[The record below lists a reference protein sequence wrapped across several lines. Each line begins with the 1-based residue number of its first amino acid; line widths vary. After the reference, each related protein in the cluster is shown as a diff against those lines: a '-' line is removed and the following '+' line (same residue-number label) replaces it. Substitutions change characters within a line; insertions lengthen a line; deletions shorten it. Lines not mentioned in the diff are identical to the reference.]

1 MRGYFPNCRLP
12 SAPPPAAR
20 GPCFAII
27 WNPADVCFGNDKK
40 TAYLQF
46 SCYIGFESCRYSLL
60 LRLTVFNK
68 YAHPFT
74 PLVIYCLTLYWSMC
88 TNVMCAVQLATRMY
102 TLCLYTDIRA
112 VVCVD
117 VMCSCW
123 PHRQRSDART
133 GKPGVWSQVMALPR
147 PHRPQ
152 LLNMRRLLTVG
163 LSENCSTTDL
173 FLFRS
178 DPILRWENLTILH
191 VSKNIAWFWGPDDE
205 LLLWK
210 CVFENKF
217 TRILNLNGKIGDYF
231 YWLLSALSG

>member
-1 MRGYFPNCRLP
+1 MFALDMIKKISLP
-12 SAPPPAAR
+12 
-20 GPCFAII
+20 AIFMLYRNWKLQI
-27 WNPADVCFGNDKK
+27 QSSSSIDSFKQICPSLQPIGHLLPHLVCFCVC
-40 TAYLQF
+40 Q
-46 SCYIGFESCRYSLL
+46 
-60 LRLTVFNK
+60 
-68 YAHPFT
+68 
-74 PLVIYCLTLYWSMC
+74 C
-88 TNVMCAVQLATRMY
+88 TYVMCAVQLATRMY

-217 TRILNLNGKIGDYF
+217 TRILNLNGKIGNYV
-231 YWLLSALSG
+231 YRLLSALSR

>member
-68 YAHPFT
+68 YAPPFT

-102 TLCLYTDIRA
+102 TLCLTLEQLCALMLCA
-112 VVCVD
+112 VV
-117 VMCSCW
+117 
-123 PHRQRSDART
+123 
-133 GKPGVWSQVMALPR
+133 
-147 PHRPQ
+147 Q
-152 LLNMRRLLTVG
+152 LLATQTALGCPHWETRRVVASYGAAASPPASIAQYAETVDSWTEWKLLNHWPLPLPVWPNSSMGKSHNPSCLKKYCLVLGPRWWASAMKMRVRKQ
-163 LSENCSTTDL
+163 
-173 FLFRS
+173 
-178 DPILRWENLTILH
+178 I
-191 VSKNIAWFWGPDDE
+191 
-205 LLLWK
+205 
-210 CVFENKF
+210 
-217 TRILNLNGKIGDYF
+217 Y
-231 YWLLSALSG
+231 

>member
-1 MRGYFPNCRLP
+1 MLYRNWKLQTQSSSSIDRFKQICPSLHPIGHLLP
-12 SAPPPAAR
+12 HL
-20 GPCFAII
+20 
-27 WNPADVCFGNDKK
+27 VCFCVC
-40 TAYLQF
+40 Q
-46 SCYIGFESCRYSLL
+46 
-60 LRLTVFNK
+60 
-68 YAHPFT
+68 
-74 PLVIYCLTLYWSMC
+74 C
-88 TNVMCAVQLATRMY
+88 TNDMCAVQLATRMY
-102 TLCLYTDIRA
+102 TLCLTLEQLLMLCA
-112 VVCVD
+112 VVGHTD
-117 VMCSCW
+117 S
-123 PHRQRSDART
+123 ARM
-133 GKPGVWSQVMALPR
+133 PALGNQACGRKLWPR

-217 TRILNLNGKIGDYF
+217 TRILNLNGKISDYF